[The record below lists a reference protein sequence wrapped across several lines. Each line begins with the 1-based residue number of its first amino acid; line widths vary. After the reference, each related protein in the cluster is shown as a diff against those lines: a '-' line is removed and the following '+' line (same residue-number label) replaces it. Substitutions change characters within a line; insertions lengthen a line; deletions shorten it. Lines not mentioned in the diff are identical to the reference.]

1 MLVIRKSS
9 DRGHANHGWL
19 DSNFSFSFAEYYD
32 SKQMGFRALR
42 VINEDY
48 VAPSMGFGKHPHRD
62 MEILTYVLEG
72 AVKHEDTTGASE
84 ILTPGELQHMTAGSG
99 VKHSEMNPSDTETL
113 HLLQIWLVPNK
124 LGIAPKYEQKRFKV
138 QDEPNTF
145 HLLASEDARNESF
158 HLYSDAELLAAR
170 LDKGGS
176 ATHTFKHGFGWLQ
189 VARGEVTVGGNALKA
204 GDGAAITAEESLTLT
219 STDGGEVL
227 LFDLK

>member
-42 VINEDY
+42 VINEDH

-84 ILTPGELQHMTAGSG
+84 TLTPGELQHMTAGSG
-99 VKHSEMNPSDTETL
+99 VKHSEMNPSDSETL

-124 LGIAPKYEQKRFKV
+124 LGITPKYEQKRFKV
-138 QDEPNTF
+138 QEEPNTF
-145 HLLASEDARNESF
+145 HLLASEDARDKSF
-158 HLYSDAELLAAR
+158 QLYSDAELLAAR

-204 GDGAAITAEESLTLT
+204 GDGVAITAEESLTLT